1 MKKPNLNYFLYKI
14 NRQQQ
19 KSNPKTSPLI
29 ILELVRHTDAMAATN
44 GHQTYAETNGNN
56 NSRPDEGGGVGGI
69 LSLICG
75 ALCKDTPLAE
85 MFATPAAGDNLNN
98 NNNATP
104 LMAPIQNG
112 EDNDG

>member
-1 MKKPNLNYFLYKI
+1 MYKI
-14 NRQQQ
+14 NLQQQ

-69 LSLICG
+69 LSMICG

-98 NNNATP
+98 NNNATQ

-112 EDNDG
+112 EKNYG